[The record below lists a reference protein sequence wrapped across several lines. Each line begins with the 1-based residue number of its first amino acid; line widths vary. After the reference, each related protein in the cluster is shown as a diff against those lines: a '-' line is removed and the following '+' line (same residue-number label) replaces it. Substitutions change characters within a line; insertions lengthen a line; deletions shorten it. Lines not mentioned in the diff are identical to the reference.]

1 MKFAITTFIS
11 AFLLFQVQPMLAKY
25 ILPWFG
31 GSPTV
36 WSTCMLFFQF
46 GLLIGYSYAHILSK
60 FFDSKKQVIIHFTI
74 LIISLLLMPITPSE
88 SLKPDSVSSPIWD
101 IIILLGSTVGFPYV
115 MVSSTGPLLQHWFS
129 KKFTDKSPYRLYAL
143 SNLGSLLGLLSYPFL
158 FEPNFGLY
166 SQTIGWSIGYGV
178 FILFCGWSGI
188 ELYKTVQNVSE
199 KIKLETKDNSNPIGF
214 IKPILWLCLSAI
226 GSILL
231 LATTNF
237 VCQDVA
243 VIPFLWIVPL
253 ALYLIT
259 FIIAFDSPRW
269 YIRWIWMP
277 LLFVAV
283 CGVFYLLVEK
293 PEFEGTKIVELLVMY
308 FGAMFVATLVC
319 HGEMVRL
326 KPSSKHLTFFYI
338 MVSLGGA
345 LGGCFVTFVA
355 PELFVGFW
363 EFPIAFVLTLIFSA
377 IAFILSPGAK
387 TPKWIPY
394 TVGAIMFTS
403 AMYFNYHI
411 LHFVSDFKDNV
422 LESRRNFYGVL
433 RVLETDKESPS
444 HYYKLYHGR
453 INHGMQFRDSVSQQ
467 WSTSYFSPHS
477 GIGIALRMHHKKEK
491 QKAGINEGMNVGM
504 IGMGTGTVAT
514 YCTPLDKHTY
524 YEINP
529 EVDYLAKKYF
539 TYLSNAG
546 DNVNVVLGDGRIE
559 LERAFRT
566 SGSKKFDVLAV
577 DAFSGDAIPIHLLTK
592 EAFQLYF
599 NHLNEDGI
607 LAIHI
612 SNLYFELEPLVYNM
626 AGVFQ
631 THIAKFK
638 NKKDR
643 SLGIKSATWIL
654 LTKNRA
660 FMEHPRVKKH
670 FAEWDEGVGTNP
682 VIWTDDYSDVITLLK
697 KI

>member
-243 VIPFLWIVPL
+243 VIPFLW
-253 ALYLIT
+253 
-259 FIIAFDSPRW
+259 
-269 YIRWIWMP
+269 
-277 LLFVAV
+277 
-283 CGVFYLLVEK
+283 
-293 PEFEGTKIVELLVMY
+293 
-308 FGAMFVATLVC
+308 
-319 HGEMVRL
+319 
-326 KPSSKHLTFFYI
+326 SSI
-338 MVSLGGA
+338 SSL
-345 LGGCFVTFVA
+345 
-355 PELFVGFW
+355 
-363 EFPIAFVLTLIFSA
+363 S
-377 IAFILSPGAK
+377 
-387 TPKWIPY
+387 
-394 TVGAIMFTS
+394 
-403 AMYFNYHI
+403 H
-411 LHFVSDFKDNV
+411 
-422 LESRRNFYGVL
+422 NFYY
-433 RVLETDKESPS
+433 R
-444 HYYKLYHGR
+444 
-453 INHGMQFRDSVSQQ
+453 F
-467 WSTSYFSPHS
+467 
-477 GIGIALRMHHKKEK
+477 
-491 QKAGINEGMNVGM
+491 
-504 IGMGTGTVAT
+504 
-514 YCTPLDKHTY
+514 
-524 YEINP
+524 
-529 EVDYLAKKYF
+529 
-539 TYLSNAG
+539 
-546 DNVNVVLGDGRIE
+546 
-559 LERAFRT
+559 
-566 SGSKKFDVLAV
+566 
-577 DAFSGDAIPIHLLTK
+577 
-592 EAFQLYF
+592 
-599 NHLNEDGI
+599 
-607 LAIHI
+607 
-612 SNLYFELEPLVYNM
+612 
-626 AGVFQ
+626 
-631 THIAKFK
+631 
-638 NKKDR
+638 
-643 SLGIKSATWIL
+643 
-654 LTKNRA
+654 
-660 FMEHPRVKKH
+660 
-670 FAEWDEGVGTNP
+670 
-682 VIWTDDYSDVITLLK
+682 
-697 KI
+697 